1 MFQTEGQVKVGR
13 DRDNSSS
20 KGRQGLS
27 TQMVKGSGEYS
38 AVELELDEVG
48 QAAAAAAYIPH
59 A

>member
-1 MFQTEGQVKVGR
+1 
-13 DRDNSSS
+13 
-20 KGRQGLS
+20 
-27 TQMVKGSGEYS
+27 MVKGSGEYS